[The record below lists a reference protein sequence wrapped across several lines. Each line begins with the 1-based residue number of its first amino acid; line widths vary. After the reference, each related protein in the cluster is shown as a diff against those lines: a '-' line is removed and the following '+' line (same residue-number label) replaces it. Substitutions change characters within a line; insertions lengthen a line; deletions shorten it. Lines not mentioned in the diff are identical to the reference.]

1 MENKYV
7 NNFKD
12 GYYRIFLNCDD
23 EIFKRDENKCY
34 DRGRLYY
41 TSDDGSK
48 KYCTSVYC
56 KLVDG
61 RAFDVITNRE
71 YTYALPSEKE
81 EYDTITYWGLIE
93 EKTSKVYE
101 SLSGM
106 DKDAIKGY
114 VSFIS
119 MLDKY
124 SRERYMIDRKAKA
137 KAKLLEDLKRENQE
151 KYREYVNNY
160 YLNNVKDKYTKG
172 YFTRLDDGVEDK
184 DKPGLNNDYYM
195 VVLNNNP
202 DGSEVKLDNNK
213 SLRIFCKNINGKLY
227 DVVTNDEYSFS
238 KYENASKVSYITY
251 KMLYFC
257 DAEEVYEQLKNMD
270 ENMIAMY
277 INAIYKFK
285 LNAYKDNVLYVEMLK
300 TRELL
305 ESMEREKDKLY
316 GRYIDEFHDSY
327 DEEFNV
333 KKKTK

>member
-7 NNFKD
+7 NNFKN
-12 GYYRIFLNCDD
+12 GYYRAFLNCDD
-23 EIFKRDENKCY
+23 EIFKKDENKRY

-48 KYCTSVYC
+48 KYCTPVYC

-61 RAFDVITNRE
+61 RLFDVITNRE
-71 YTYALPSEKE
+71 YTYVLPSEKE
-81 EYDTITYWGLIE
+81 KYDTTTYWGLIE
-93 EKTSKVYE
+93 EKTSNVYK
-101 SLSGM
+101 SLKDM

-114 VSFIS
+114 ISFVS
-119 MLDKY
+119 MLEVC
-124 SRERYMIDRKAKA
+124 SRERYMIDRKRKA
-137 KAKLLEDLKRENQE
+137 KALLLEEIKKENKE
-151 KYREYVNNY
+151 KCREYVNNF

-172 YFTRLDDGVEDK
+172 YFTRLDDELEDIN
-184 DKPGLNNDYYM
+184 KPKLNNDYYM

-202 DGSEVKLDNNK
+202 DGSEIKLDNNK

-238 KYENASKVSYITY
+238 KYENSSKVNYITY

-285 LNAYKDNVLYVEMLK
+285 FNAYKDNVLYLDMLK

>member
-7 NNFKD
+7 NNFKN
-12 GYYRIFLNCDD
+12 GYYRAFLNCDD
-23 EIFKRDENKCY
+23 EIFKKDENERY

-48 KYCTSVYC
+48 KYCTPVYC
-56 KLVDG
+56 KLENG
-61 RAFDVITNRE
+61 RLFDVITNRE
-71 YTYALPSEKE
+71 YTYVLPSEKE

-93 EKTSKVYE
+93 EKTSNVYK
-101 SLSGM
+101 SLKDM

-114 VSFIS
+114 ISFVS
-119 MLDKY
+119 MLEVC
-124 SRERYMIDRKAKA
+124 SRERYMIDRKRKA
-137 KAKLLEDLKRENQE
+137 KALLLEEIEKENKE
-151 KYREYVNNY
+151 KCREYVNNF

-172 YFTRLDDGVEDK
+172 YFTRLDDELEDIN
-184 DKPGLNNDYYM
+184 KPKLNNDYYM
-195 VVLNNNP
+195 VVLNNNTN
-202 DGSEVKLDNNK
+202 GSEIKLDNNK
-213 SLRIFCKNINGKLY
+213 NLRIFCKNINGKLY

-238 KYENASKVSYITY
+238 KYEDASKVNYITY

-257 DAEEVYEQLKNMD
+257 DVEEVYEQLKNMD

-285 LNAYKDNVLYVEMLK
+285 LIAYKDNVFYLDMLK

-305 ESMEREKDKLY
+305 ESIEREKDKLY
-316 GRYIDEFHDSY
+316 GRYIDEFHNTNV
-327 DEEFNV
+327 EEFNV